1 MFFHRDLFERVSKNL
16 SERLIKNEN
25 FIKVLIL
32 DLKVLLQ
39 RIVDFFIKLNKKQK
53 IALIAAGV
61 LITALLV
68 FLLLYPFKEKD
79 YAQGGYGVLFERLDS
94 SDNAL
99 ILQHLQQ
106 NQIPYK
112 ILKDDT
118 ILIPKDKVYEE
129 RITLASQGIPKTS
142 KVGFEIFDTKDFG
155 ATDFDQNIKLIRAI
169 EGELSR
175 TIESLNPIL
184 KANVHI
190 AIPKDS
196 VFVAKEVPPSA
207 SVMLKL
213 KPDMK
218 LSPTQILGI
227 KNLIAAAVP
236 KLTTE
241 NVKIVN
247 ENGESIGE
255 GDILENSKELALEQ
269 LRYKQNFEN
278 ILENKIVNILAP
290 IVGGKNK
297 VVARVNAEFDF
308 SQKKS
313 TKETF
318 DPNNVVRS
326 EQNLEEKKE
335 GAPKKQVGGVPGV
348 VSNIGP
354 VQGLKDNKEPEK
366 YEKSQNTTNYEVGKT
381 ISEIKGEFGTLVRLN
396 AAVVVDGK
404 YKIAL
409 KDGANTLEYEPLS
422 DESLKKINA
431 LVKQA
436 IGYNQNRGDDVAV
449 SNFEFN
455 PMAPMLDN
463 ATLSEKIMHKT
474 QKVLGSF
481 TPLIKYILVFIVLFI
496 FYKKVIVPFSERM
509 LEVVPDEDKEVKSMF
524 EEMDEEEDELN
535 KLGDLR
541 KKVEDQLGLN
551 ATFSEEEVRYE
562 IVLEKI
568 RGTLKERPDEIAM
581 LFKLLI
587 KDEISSDSAKG

>member
-1 MFFHRDLFERVSKNL
+1 M
-16 SERLIKNEN
+16 
-25 FIKVLIL
+25 

-455 PMAPMLDN
+455 PMAPMIDN

>member
-1 MFFHRDLFERVSKNL
+1 M
-16 SERLIKNEN
+16 
-25 FIKVLIL
+25 

-278 ILENKIVNILAP
+278 ILEDKIVNILAP

-568 RGTLKERPDEIAM
+568 RGTLKERPDEIAI

>member
-1 MFFHRDLFERVSKNL
+1 M
-16 SERLIKNEN
+16 
-25 FIKVLIL
+25 

-335 GAPKKQVGGVPGV
+335 GASKKQVGGVPGV

-404 YKIAL
+404 YKIVL

-455 PMAPMLDN
+455 PTAPMLDN

>member
-1 MFFHRDLFERVSKNL
+1 M
-16 SERLIKNEN
+16 
-25 FIKVLIL
+25 

-409 KDGANTLEYEPLS
+409 KDGVNTLEYESLS

-455 PMAPMLDN
+455 PTAPMLDN

-474 QKVLGSF
+474 QKILGSF

-587 KDEISSDSAKG
+587 KDEISSDSTKG

>member
-1 MFFHRDLFERVSKNL
+1 M
-16 SERLIKNEN
+16 
-25 FIKVLIL
+25 

-79 YAQGGYGVLFERLDS
+79 YTQGGYGVLFERLDS

-409 KDGANTLEYEPLS
+409 KDGANTLEYEPLN

>member
-1 MFFHRDLFERVSKNL
+1 M
-16 SERLIKNEN
+16 
-25 FIKVLIL
+25 

-79 YAQGGYGVLFERLDS
+79 YTQGGYGVLFERLDS

-118 ILIPKDKVYEE
+118 ILVPKDKVYEE

>member
-1 MFFHRDLFERVSKNL
+1 M
-16 SERLIKNEN
+16 
-25 FIKVLIL
+25 

-422 DESLKKINA
+422 DESLQKINA

-455 PMAPMLDN
+455 PMAPLLDN

-474 QKVLGSF
+474 QKILGSF
-481 TPLIKYILVFIVLFI
+481 TPLIKYVLVFIVLFI

-587 KDEISSDSAKG
+587 KDEISSDSTKG

>member
-1 MFFHRDLFERVSKNL
+1 M
-16 SERLIKNEN
+16 
-25 FIKVLIL
+25 

-79 YAQGGYGVLFERLDS
+79 YVQGGYGVLFERLDS

-335 GAPKKQVGGVPGV
+335 GASKKQVGGVPGV

-455 PMAPMLDN
+455 PTAPMLDN

>member
-1 MFFHRDLFERVSKNL
+1 M
-16 SERLIKNEN
+16 
-25 FIKVLIL
+25 

-207 SVMLKL
+207 SAMLKL

-455 PMAPMLDN
+455 PTAPMLDN

>member
-1 MFFHRDLFERVSKNL
+1 MQRV
-16 SERLIKNEN
+16 
-25 FIKVLIL
+25 
-32 DLKVLLQ
+32 
-39 RIVDFFIKLNKKQK
+39 VDFFIKLNKKQK
-53 IALIAAGV
+53 ITLIAAGV

-335 GAPKKQVGGVPGV
+335 GASKKQVGGVPGV

-455 PMAPMLDN
+455 PMAPIIDN

>member
-1 MFFHRDLFERVSKNL
+1 M
-16 SERLIKNEN
+16 
-25 FIKVLIL
+25 

-61 LITALLV
+61 LIIALLV

>member
-1 MFFHRDLFERVSKNL
+1 M
-16 SERLIKNEN
+16 
-25 FIKVLIL
+25 

-335 GAPKKQVGGVPGV
+335 GASKKQVGGVPGV

-474 QKVLGSF
+474 QKILGSF

-562 IVLEKI
+562 IILEKI

>member
-1 MFFHRDLFERVSKNL
+1 M
-16 SERLIKNEN
+16 
-25 FIKVLIL
+25 

-39 RIVDFFIKLNKKQK
+39 RIVDFFIKLNRKQK

-404 YKIAL
+404 YKIVL

>member
-1 MFFHRDLFERVSKNL
+1 M
-16 SERLIKNEN
+16 
-25 FIKVLIL
+25 

-79 YAQGGYGVLFERLDS
+79 YVQGGYGVLFERLDS

-455 PMAPMLDN
+455 PTAPMLDN

>member
-1 MFFHRDLFERVSKNL
+1 M
-16 SERLIKNEN
+16 
-25 FIKVLIL
+25 

-335 GAPKKQVGGVPGV
+335 GAPKKQIGGVPGV

-587 KDEISSDSAKG
+587 KDEISSDSTKG

>member
-1 MFFHRDLFERVSKNL
+1 M
-16 SERLIKNEN
+16 
-25 FIKVLIL
+25 

-118 ILIPKDKVYEE
+118 ILVPKDKVYEE

-236 KLTTE
+236 KLTIE

-335 GAPKKQVGGVPGV
+335 GASKKQVGGVPGV

-404 YKIAL
+404 YKIVL
-409 KDGANTLEYEPLS
+409 KDGANALEYEPLS

-455 PMAPMLDN
+455 PMAPMIDN

-474 QKVLGSF
+474 QKILGSF

-551 ATFSEEEVRYE
+551 ASFSEEEVRYE
-562 IVLEKI
+562 IILEKI
-568 RGTLKERPDEIAM
+568 RGTLKERPDEIAT

>member
-1 MFFHRDLFERVSKNL
+1 M
-16 SERLIKNEN
+16 
-25 FIKVLIL
+25 

-112 ILKDDT
+112 VSKDDT
-118 ILIPKDKVYEE
+118 ILIPRDKVYEE

-236 KLTTE
+236 KLTIE

-335 GAPKKQVGGVPGV
+335 GTPKKQVGGVPGV

-409 KDGANTLEYEPLS
+409 KDGANALEYEPLS

-455 PMAPMLDN
+455 PMAPMIDN

-474 QKVLGSF
+474 QKILGSF

-524 EEMDEEEDELN
+524 EEMDEEEDEMN

-562 IVLEKI
+562 IILEKI

-587 KDEISSDSAKG
+587 KDEISSDSTKG

>member
-1 MFFHRDLFERVSKNL
+1 M
-16 SERLIKNEN
+16 
-25 FIKVLIL
+25 

-112 ILKDDT
+112 VLKDDT

-236 KLTTE
+236 KLTIE

-404 YKIAL
+404 YKIVL
-409 KDGANTLEYEPLS
+409 KDGANALEYEPLS

-455 PMAPMLDN
+455 PMAPMIDN

-474 QKVLGSF
+474 QKILGSF

-551 ATFSEEEVRYE
+551 ASFSEEEVRYE
-562 IVLEKI
+562 IILEKI
-568 RGTLKERPDEIAM
+568 RGTLKERPDEIAT

>member
-1 MFFHRDLFERVSKNL
+1 M
-16 SERLIKNEN
+16 
-25 FIKVLIL
+25 

-39 RIVDFFIKLNKKQK
+39 RTVDFFIKLNKKQK

>member
-1 MFFHRDLFERVSKNL
+1 M
-16 SERLIKNEN
+16 
-25 FIKVLIL
+25 

-184 KANVHI
+184 KVNVHI

-455 PMAPMLDN
+455 PMTPMPDN

-562 IVLEKI
+562 IILEKI

>member
-1 MFFHRDLFERVSKNL
+1 M
-16 SERLIKNEN
+16 
-25 FIKVLIL
+25 

-112 ILKDDT
+112 VLKDDT

-236 KLTTE
+236 KLTID

-335 GAPKKQVGGVPGV
+335 GASKKQVGGVPGV

-404 YKIAL
+404 YKIVL
-409 KDGANTLEYEPLS
+409 KDGANALEYEPLS

-455 PMAPMLDN
+455 PMAPMIDN

-474 QKVLGSF
+474 QKILGSF
-481 TPLIKYILVFIVLFI
+481 TPLIKYVLVFIVLFI

-562 IVLEKI
+562 IILEKI
-568 RGTLKERPDEIAM
+568 RGTLKERPDEIAT

>member
-1 MFFHRDLFERVSKNL
+1 M
-16 SERLIKNEN
+16 
-25 FIKVLIL
+25 

-79 YAQGGYGVLFERLDS
+79 YTQGGYGVLFERLDS

-112 ILKDDT
+112 VSRDDT

-455 PMAPMLDN
+455 PITPMLDN

-474 QKVLGSF
+474 QKILGSF

-562 IVLEKI
+562 IILEKI

>member
-1 MFFHRDLFERVSKNL
+1 M
-16 SERLIKNEN
+16 
-25 FIKVLIL
+25 

-481 TPLIKYILVFIVLFI
+481 MPLIKYILVFIVLFI

-587 KDEISSDSAKG
+587 KDEISSDSTKS

>member
-1 MFFHRDLFERVSKNL
+1 M
-16 SERLIKNEN
+16 
-25 FIKVLIL
+25 

-455 PMAPMLDN
+455 PTAPMLDN

-496 FYKKVIVPFSERM
+496 FYKKVIVPFNERM

>member
-1 MFFHRDLFERVSKNL
+1 M
-16 SERLIKNEN
+16 
-25 FIKVLIL
+25 

-335 GAPKKQVGGVPGV
+335 GTSKKQVGGVPGV

-587 KDEISSDSAKG
+587 KDEISSDSTKG

>member
-1 MFFHRDLFERVSKNL
+1 M
-16 SERLIKNEN
+16 
-25 FIKVLIL
+25 

-39 RIVDFFIKLNKKQK
+39 RIIDFFIKLNKKQK

-112 ILKDDT
+112 VLKDDT
-118 ILIPKDKVYEE
+118 ILVPKDKVYEE

-236 KLTTE
+236 KLTIE

-335 GAPKKQVGGVPGV
+335 GASKKQVGGVPGV

-409 KDGANTLEYEPLS
+409 KDGANALEYEPLS

-455 PMAPMLDN
+455 PMAPMIDN

-474 QKVLGSF
+474 QKILGSF

-562 IVLEKI
+562 IILEKI
-568 RGTLKERPDEIAM
+568 RGTLKERPDEIAT

>member
-1 MFFHRDLFERVSKNL
+1 M
-16 SERLIKNEN
+16 
-25 FIKVLIL
+25 

-335 GAPKKQVGGVPGV
+335 GASKKQVGGVPGV

-422 DESLKKINA
+422 DESLQKINA

>member
-1 MFFHRDLFERVSKNL
+1 M
-16 SERLIKNEN
+16 
-25 FIKVLIL
+25 

-236 KLTTE
+236 KLTIE

-335 GAPKKQVGGVPGV
+335 GASKKQVGGVPGV

-404 YKIAL
+404 YKIVL
-409 KDGANTLEYEPLS
+409 KDGANALEYEPLS

-455 PMAPMLDN
+455 PVAPMIDN

-474 QKVLGSF
+474 QKILGSF
-481 TPLIKYILVFIVLFI
+481 TPLIKYVLVFIVLFI

-562 IVLEKI
+562 IILEKI
-568 RGTLKERPDEIAM
+568 RGTLKERPDEIAT

>member
-1 MFFHRDLFERVSKNL
+1 M
-16 SERLIKNEN
+16 
-25 FIKVLIL
+25 

-39 RIVDFFIKLNKKQK
+39 RIVDSFIKLNKKQK

-381 ISEIKGEFGTLVRLN
+381 ISEIKGEFSTLVRLN

>member
-1 MFFHRDLFERVSKNL
+1 M
-16 SERLIKNEN
+16 
-25 FIKVLIL
+25 

-455 PMAPMLDN
+455 PMAPMIDN

-568 RGTLKERPDEIAM
+568 RETLKERPDEIAM

>member
-1 MFFHRDLFERVSKNL
+1 M
-16 SERLIKNEN
+16 
-25 FIKVLIL
+25 

-112 ILKDDT
+112 VLKDDT
-118 ILIPKDKVYEE
+118 ILVPKDKVYEE

-155 ATDFDQNIKLIRAI
+155 ATDFDQNIKLVRAI

-236 KLTTE
+236 KLTIE

-335 GAPKKQVGGVPGV
+335 GASKKQVGGVPGV

-409 KDGANTLEYEPLS
+409 KDGANALEYEPLS

-455 PMAPMLDN
+455 PMAPMIDN

-474 QKVLGSF
+474 QKILGSF

-551 ATFSEEEVRYE
+551 ASFSEEEVRYE
-562 IVLEKI
+562 IILEKI
-568 RGTLKERPDEIAM
+568 RGTLKERPDEIAT

>member
-1 MFFHRDLFERVSKNL
+1 M
-16 SERLIKNEN
+16 
-25 FIKVLIL
+25 

-39 RIVDFFIKLNKKQK
+39 RVVDFFIKLNKKQK

-112 ILKDDT
+112 VLKDDT
-118 ILIPKDKVYEE
+118 ILVPKDKVYEE

-236 KLTTE
+236 KLTIE

-335 GAPKKQVGGVPGV
+335 GTPKKQIGGVPGV

-409 KDGANTLEYEPLS
+409 KDGANALEYEPLS

-455 PMAPMLDN
+455 PMAPMIDN

-474 QKVLGSF
+474 QKILGSF

-551 ATFSEEEVRYE
+551 ASFSEEEVRYE
-562 IVLEKI
+562 IILEKI
-568 RGTLKERPDEIAM
+568 RGILKERPDEIAT

>member
-1 MFFHRDLFERVSKNL
+1 M
-16 SERLIKNEN
+16 
-25 FIKVLIL
+25 

-335 GAPKKQVGGVPGV
+335 GASKKQVGGVPGV

-455 PMAPMLDN
+455 PTAPMLDN

-474 QKVLGSF
+474 QKVLSSF

>member
-1 MFFHRDLFERVSKNL
+1 M
-16 SERLIKNEN
+16 
-25 FIKVLIL
+25 

-335 GAPKKQVGGVPGV
+335 GVPKKQVGGVPGV

-354 VQGLKDNKEPEK
+354 VQGLKDDKEPEK

-455 PMAPMLDN
+455 PMVPMLDN

>member
-1 MFFHRDLFERVSKNL
+1 M
-16 SERLIKNEN
+16 
-25 FIKVLIL
+25 

-79 YAQGGYGVLFERLDS
+79 YVQGGYGVLFERLDS

-106 NQIPYK
+106 NQISYK

-455 PMAPMLDN
+455 PMAPTLDN

-568 RGTLKERPDEIAM
+568 RGTLKERPDEIAT

>member
-1 MFFHRDLFERVSKNL
+1 M
-16 SERLIKNEN
+16 
-25 FIKVLIL
+25 

-112 ILKDDT
+112 VLKDDT

-236 KLTTE
+236 KLTIE

-335 GAPKKQVGGVPGV
+335 GTPKKQVGGVPGV

-404 YKIAL
+404 YKIVL
-409 KDGANTLEYEPLS
+409 KDGANALEYEPLS

-455 PMAPMLDN
+455 PMAPMIDN

-474 QKVLGSF
+474 QKILGSF

-562 IVLEKI
+562 IILEKI
-568 RGTLKERPDEIAM
+568 RGTLKERPDEIAT

>member
-1 MFFHRDLFERVSKNL
+1 M
-16 SERLIKNEN
+16 
-25 FIKVLIL
+25 

-53 IALIAAGV
+53 IALIVAGV

-112 ILKDDT
+112 VLKDDT

-236 KLTTE
+236 KLTIE

-335 GAPKKQVGGVPGV
+335 GTSKKQVGGVPGV

-404 YKIAL
+404 YKIAF
-409 KDGANTLEYEPLS
+409 KDGANALEYEPLS

-455 PMAPMLDN
+455 PMAPLLDN

-474 QKVLGSF
+474 QKILGSF

-551 ATFSEEEVRYE
+551 ASFSEEEVRYE
-562 IVLEKI
+562 IILEKI
-568 RGTLKERPDEIAM
+568 RGTLKERPDEIAT

>member
-1 MFFHRDLFERVSKNL
+1 M
-16 SERLIKNEN
+16 
-25 FIKVLIL
+25 

-39 RIVDFFIKLNKKQK
+39 RVVDFFIKLNKKQK

-236 KLTTE
+236 KLTIE

-404 YKIAL
+404 YKIAF
-409 KDGANTLEYEPLS
+409 KDGANALEYEPLS
-422 DESLKKINA
+422 DESLKKINT

-455 PMAPMLDN
+455 PMAPMIDN

-474 QKVLGSF
+474 QKILGSF

-551 ATFSEEEVRYE
+551 ASFSEEEVRYE
-562 IVLEKI
+562 IILEKI
-568 RGTLKERPDEIAM
+568 RGTLKERPDEIAT

>member
-1 MFFHRDLFERVSKNL
+1 M
-16 SERLIKNEN
+16 
-25 FIKVLIL
+25 

-53 IALIAAGV
+53 IALIAVGV

-112 ILKDDT
+112 VSKDDT

-236 KLTTE
+236 KLTIE

-335 GAPKKQVGGVPGV
+335 GASKKQVGGVPGV

-409 KDGANTLEYEPLS
+409 KDGANALEYEPLS

-455 PMAPMLDN
+455 PMAPMIDN

-474 QKVLGSF
+474 QKILGSF

-551 ATFSEEEVRYE
+551 ASFSEEEVRYE
-562 IVLEKI
+562 IILEKI
-568 RGTLKERPDEIAM
+568 RGTLKERPDEIAT